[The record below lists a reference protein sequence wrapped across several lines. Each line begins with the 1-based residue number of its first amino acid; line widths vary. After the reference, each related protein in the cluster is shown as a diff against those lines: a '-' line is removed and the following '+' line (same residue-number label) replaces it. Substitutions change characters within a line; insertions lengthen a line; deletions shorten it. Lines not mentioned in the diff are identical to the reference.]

1 MTLPIAILLGT
12 VMGLILG
19 NLQYGDDIRQ
29 NAEKEIENKIESGYY
44 DE

>member
-1 MTLPIAILLGT
+1 MTLSIAILIGT
-12 VMGLILG
+12 TMGIILG

-29 NAEKEIENKIESGYY
+29 NAEKKILDKIESGYY